1 MYGNPACH
9 VSTSMISLTR
19 NSVFLQSNVKSSL
32 IYSDLLPHFF
42 PNPFS
47 CICSNPGTPVS
58 HPSHLLPSPPL
69 PQGSDFCH
77 SQISWL
83 KRCVFPVLPSRMG
96 TVLFSSALLS
106 LTLYHCGLRDPEVLC
121 DSTACSVLSLGE
133 HWAVHQFHSAPL
145 QQTSSSVNIFSWSV
159 NTVWETG
166 AIFQKGPY
174 LQNKKTKILVHAAQQ
189 ARRGCAALYMFMDSS
204 SSQLCHLNLELTW
217 PLPDFLL
224 GNHLW
229 KGFIFSFIVP
239 VKHGHEEWKKNF
251 SLMWLFFII
260 VQFWPCMTPVIF
272 LEQHLT
278 TLHIPHQSKPKL
290 FNWTISAWALNPV
303 SSS

>member
-9 VSTSMISLTR
+9 VSTSMISITR

-47 CICSNPGTPVS
+47 CIYSNPGTPVS

-69 PQGSDFCH
+69 PRGSDFCH

-145 QQTSSSVNIFSWSV
+145 QQTSSSVNIFSWSI
-159 NTVWETG
+159 NTVWEIG

-174 LQNKKTKILVHAAQQ
+174 LPNKKTKILVHAAQQ

-224 GNHLW
+224 GNHLFFYFFLHSASKTW
-229 KGFIFSFIVP
+229 TWGM
-239 VKHGHEEWKKNF
+239 KKKTY
-251 SLMWLFFII
+251 LWCDFFYNCT
-260 VQFWPCMTPVIF
+260 V
-272 LEQHLT
+272 L
-278 TLHIPHQSKPKL
+278 TLHDSSDLSGATSHNFANSSSVQAKVIQLDH
-290 FNWTISAWALNPV
+290 ISLGFEPEV